1 MQNKIDLI
9 VNTSSD
15 KAPDTIRQFNLLCNT
30 TEEAIAWELA
40 IQHIVDAINA
50 YNQQALHGA
59 DAMGYTDDDGDGM
72 DENEAF
78 DDEAM
83 QEEKDKAQNIHAR
96 GNGLFDAVVG
106 EESSFIIE
114 ALDPLT
120 QERLGESDATML
132 QSIHNSDDDRPR
144 RVGG

>member
-1 MQNKIDLI
+1 M
-9 VNTSSD
+9 NTSSD

-59 DAMGYTDDDGDGM
+59 DGTGYTDDDGDGM

-83 QEEKDKAQNIHAR
+83 QEEKDKAQTY
-96 GNGLFDAVVG
+96 
-106 EESSFIIE
+106 
-114 ALDPLT
+114 T
-120 QERLGESDATML
+120 QEETGYSMLLSVKNLRLS
-132 QSIHNSDDDRPR
+132 SKH
-144 RVGG
+144 